1 MISRVFGV
9 MKMMSNLMAKK
20 ESLTNI
26 KSLNENIRV

>member
-9 MKMMSNLMAKK
+9 MEMMSNLGEK
-20 ESLTNI
+20 EGLTNI